1 MGLGSVRPPDPGK
14 RKERRVPGIGAAAR
28 ALGFQRRGKRG
39 QLWRRM
45 QREWRQAGVRAA
57 VLAAVIT
64 LVSADLMFMLEHQ
77 DNPQYATPWDAMW
90 WSLVTMTTTGYGD
103 VVPRS
108 FVGRAL
114 GVFTMVSGMGLF
126 SVLTALIASSFV
138 TESFKEAR
146 GLEAIKERG
155 HVIIAG
161 WNWGGER
168 VVDGLLDPEAR
179 DPTRIVLV
187 NQLAEEAVAEILY
200 KYRDWEMK
208 FVRGDFIHE
217 TVLQRANIAG
227 AAAAVILADSS
238 SPTTARADDRT
249 ILACLAMKH
258 LNPDLKVTGELLES
272 PNVAHLRRAG
282 ADDVVLSG
290 EFNGFLLAAAARS
303 PGVPDAVR
311 AMLSLGGPS
320 QLRKL
325 RVPERFRHW
334 TFGEFS
340 AYLRE
345 HYRVLTLGVVT
356 ESQGLTLANI
366 LSANQTSVDE
376 FIQRK
381 FDEAGISFDNF
392 ALSGVQ
398 VNPDDAYVLG
408 ANDSVVIIGEGAS
421 L

>member
-1 MGLGSVRPPDPGK
+1 L
-14 RKERRVPGIGAAAR
+14 
-28 ALGFQRRGKRG
+28 RRGGIRSRVW
-39 QLWRRM
+39 QRAR
-45 QREWRQAGVRAA
+45 REWRQAGVRAA
-57 VLAAVIT
+57 VFAAVIT
-64 LVSADLMFMLEHQ
+64 LVSADLMFMLEHR
-77 DNPQYATPWDAMW
+77 DNPQYGTPWDALW
-90 WSLVTMTTTGYGD
+90 WSMVTMTTTGYGD
-103 VVPRS
+103 VVPHS
-108 FVGRAL
+108 FLGRAL

-146 GLEAIKERG
+146 GLEAINERG

-168 VVDGLLDPEAR
+168 VVDGLLDPEAGN
-179 DPTRIVLV
+179 PTRIVLV
-187 NQLAEEAVAEILY
+187 NQLAEEAVAEVLF
-200 KYRDWEMK
+200 KYRDWQMK
-208 FVRGDFIHE
+208 FVRGDFTHE
-217 TVLQRANIAG
+217 TVLQRANVAG
-227 AAAAVILADSS
+227 AKAAVILADAS

-258 LNPDLKVTGELLES
+258 LSPDLKVTGELLES
-272 PNVAHLRRAG
+272 PNVAHLHRAG

-290 EFNGFLLAAAARS
+290 EFNSFLLAAAARS

-325 RVPERFRHW
+325 PVPERFRHW
-334 TFGEFS
+334 TFGEFA

-345 HYRVLTLGVVT
+345 HYRVLTVGVVT
-356 ESQGLTLANI
+356 ESQGLTLASI

-398 VNPDDAYVLG
+398 VNPDDSYVLG
-408 ANDSVVIIGEGAS
+408 PNDSVVIIGEGAA

>member
-1 MGLGSVRPPDPGK
+1 MGLSSVRPPGPGK
-14 RKERRVPGIGAAAR
+14 PEVRRVPGIGAAAR

-45 QREWRQAGVRAA
+45 QREWRQAGIRAV
-57 VLAAVIT
+57 VLATVIT

-90 WSLVTMTTTGYGD
+90 WSMVTMTTTGYGD

-108 FVGRAL
+108 FFGRAL
-114 GVFTMVSGMGLF
+114 GVLTMFSGMGLF

-146 GLEAIKERG
+146 GLEAIKEGG

-208 FVRGDFIHE
+208 FVRGDFTHE

-227 AAAAVILADSS
+227 AAAAVILADST

-303 PGVPDAVR
+303 PGIPDAVR

-325 RVPERFRHW
+325 SVPERFRHR

-356 ESQGLTLANI
+356 EGQGLTLANI

-381 FDEAGISFDNF
+381 FDEAGISFDNVG
-392 ALSGVQ
+392 LSGVQ

>member
-1 MGLGSVRPPDPGK
+1 MRPAGPRPGPVTRDEPRGIPGLQAITRVRG
-14 RKERRVPGIGAAAR
+14 
-28 ALGFQRRGKRG
+28 LRRGKRS
-39 QLWRRM
+39 QVWRRI

-57 VLAAVIT
+57 VFAAVIT
-64 LVSADLMFMLEHQ
+64 LVSADLMFMLEHR
-77 DNPQYATPWDAMW
+77 DNPQYGTPWDALW
-90 WSLVTMTTTGYGD
+90 WSMATMTTTGYGD
-103 VVPRS
+103 VVPHL
-108 FVGRAL
+108 FLGRAL

-146 GLEAIKERG
+146 GLEAIKESG
-155 HVIIAG
+155 HIIVAG

-168 VVDGLLDPEAR
+168 VMDGLLDPEAAN
-179 DPTRIVLV
+179 PTRIVLV
-187 NQLAEEAVAEILY
+187 NQLAEEAVAEVLF

-208 FVRGDFIHE
+208 FVRGDFTHE
-217 TVLQRANIAG
+217 AVLQRANIAG
-227 AAAAVILADSS
+227 ARAAVILADSS

-258 LNPDLKVTGELLES
+258 LSPDLKVTGELLES
-272 PNVAHLRRAG
+272 TNVAHLHRAG

-290 EFNGFLLAAAARS
+290 EFNSFLLASAAHS

-311 AMLSLGGPS
+311 AMLSLGGPA

-325 RVPERFRHW
+325 AVPERFRQW
-334 TFGEFS
+334 TFGEFA

-345 HYRVLTLGVVT
+345 HYRVLTVGVVT
-356 ESQGLTLANI
+356 ESQGLTLASI

-381 FDEAGISFDNF
+381 FEEAGISFDSV

-398 VNPDDAYVLG
+398 VNPDDSYVLG
-408 ANDSVVIIGEGAS
+408 PNDSVVIIGEGAA